1 MEFLFKKMLR
11 DIRSNWTQFFSVF
24 LMATISVLIFSGMAS
39 VWTGL
44 NSQVSAFADDSNMAD
59 IWVKAV
65 GITDD
70 DINKINAVN
79 GVDEAVRCMSLSL
92 SESNGNGEIQV
103 NTVDGTDISKPCII
117 SGIEYDKDS
126 AEGIWLDA
134 EYAKEHDL
142 KVGNKISLDGLIGTC
157 EFEIMGTVMTPE
169 YIYYTGNITETVPNY
184 KKYGYAFVGNTAMLN
199 LTPQIVWSQVKLIT
213 SEDISDSEF
222 ENIFG
227 ERFICAQDRDTYTQ
241 FARSS
246 QESSQMQKMATLF
259 SAVFILLSLMTMYTS
274 MVRLVNRQKT
284 HIGTLKALGVSS
296 SSIRLHYACYGLVI
310 PIVGGLLGLVIGRFT
325 VAKALMKVKQTTIYL
340 PEWKLIHS
348 KASFLLIGFIA
359 LCCVFASVWAAQ
371 RCLKGMPVEIM
382 RSTDNSN
389 EKNLKA
395 SENSSESRMSY
406 EWKWTFRNIKQNKIR
421 FIMGIVGV
429 MGGMVLMIAGLGVK
443 DAINGSNDFVFEKQF
458 KYNTKVLLSTA
469 GEVFDTDDAGQWL
482 QESNIEL
489 KADNQETKQTV
500 ITVCD
505 DGEMMLFYDDDD
517 NEISL
522 PQDGA
527 LISRKL
533 ADDLEIKSGDT
544 VNIRLFGSQD
554 WLSVTIKETSK
565 TLSPQSIFMSKE
577 AYESL
582 NMTFTP
588 TTLLS
593 ASDNSESFLESD
605 KVKSVI
611 SKEQQ
616 IENTETVADSVM
628 SVVKLLI
635 MASVLLSVVILYN
648 LGILNYVERI
658 RDYATMK
665 VLGFYHKE
673 IRSLAIRECIL
684 TTAIGWI
691 IGLPLGMLFLKLY
704 VKIIS
709 FDTFEWIASVNASTL
724 AIASV
729 VIIGVSI
736 VVNLILS
743 SKVRKIIMVEA
754 LKSVE

>member
-1 MEFLFKKMLR
+1 
-11 DIRSNWTQFFSVF
+11 
-24 LMATISVLIFSGMAS
+24 
-39 VWTGL
+39 
-44 NSQVSAFADDSNMAD
+44 
-59 IWVKAV
+59 
-65 GITDD
+65 
-70 DINKINAVN
+70 
-79 GVDEAVRCMSLSL
+79 
-92 SESNGNGEIQV
+92 
-103 NTVDGTDISKPCII
+103 
-117 SGIEYDKDS
+117 
-126 AEGIWLDA
+126 
-134 EYAKEHDL
+134 
-142 KVGNKISLDGLIGTC
+142 
-157 EFEIMGTVMTPE
+157 
-169 YIYYTGNITETVPNY
+169 
-184 KKYGYAFVGNTAMLN
+184 
-199 LTPQIVWSQVKLIT
+199 
-213 SEDISDSEF
+213 
-222 ENIFG
+222 
-227 ERFICAQDRDTYTQ
+227 
-241 FARSS
+241 
-246 QESSQMQKMATLF
+246 
-259 SAVFILLSLMTMYTS
+259 
-274 MVRLVNRQKT
+274 
-284 HIGTLKALGVSS
+284 
-296 SSIRLHYACYGLVI
+296 
-310 PIVGGLLGLVIGRFT
+310 
-325 VAKALMKVKQTTIYL
+325 
-340 PEWKLIHS
+340 
-348 KASFLLIGFIA
+348 
-359 LCCVFASVWAAQ
+359 
-371 RCLKGMPVEIM
+371 
-382 RSTDNSN
+382 
-389 EKNLKA
+389 
-395 SENSSESRMSY
+395 
-406 EWKWTFRNIKQNKIR
+406 
-421 FIMGIVGV
+421 MGIVGV

-635 MASVLLSVVILYN
+635 IASVLLSVVILYN

-691 IGLPLGMLFLKLY
+691 IGLPLGMLFLRLY